1 MLQLNRFFSSCFHC
15 VVCNSCSF
23 FHSPHFFTSS
33 GRSRSNLKQDYGIV
47 CIKRTSLSSLAI
59 KKFEVKNMSAE
70 LQVKQFKKLEQ
81 LKKVRVEVEIE
92 LEKEINSLFNTMEKN
107 YPGKFLHFRNIDELL
122 SINWKLNKNIAFLKN
137 YGSDYQ

>member
-1 MLQLNRFFSSCFHC
+1 
-15 VVCNSCSF
+15 
-23 FHSPHFFTSS
+23 
-33 GRSRSNLKQDYGIV
+33 
-47 CIKRTSLSSLAI
+47 
-59 KKFEVKNMSAE
+59 MSAE